1 MCKLDRAVSS
11 LGDGVDRIWG
21 WTRWGKWWKW
31 KDVAP
36 CGIRTVVKILH
47 IPWGPASQLQLQG
60 VSELA
65 VELFIF
71 DLFWIVYI
79 LFYFIWLYLFI
90 FDLYWVVHR
99 KYFSTTWIFWMIW
112 LITPGLGTVILFQRL
127 HLNLHEQF
135 ALLSLGTLF
144 EGSCLNGGL
153 LFQSSAVKFWGK
165 ESPLGPQ
172 V

>member
-1 MCKLDRAVSS
+1 M
-11 LGDGVDRIWG
+11 
-21 WTRWGKWWKW
+21 GKMMETEGCC
-31 KDVAP
+31 P
-36 CGIRTVVKILH
+36 CGTRTVVKILH

-79 LFYFIWLYLFI
+79 LFYYILFDFIWLYLFI

-99 KYFSTTWIFWMIW
+99 KYFSTTWIFWIIW

-153 LFQSSAVKFWGK
+153 LFPSSAVKFWGE
-165 ESPLGPQ
+165 ESHLGPQ